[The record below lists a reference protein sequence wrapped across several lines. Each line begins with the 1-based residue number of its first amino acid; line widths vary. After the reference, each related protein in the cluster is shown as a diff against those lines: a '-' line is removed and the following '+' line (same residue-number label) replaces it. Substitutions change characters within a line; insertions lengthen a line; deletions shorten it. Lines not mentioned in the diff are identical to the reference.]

1 MKIKKVQ
8 FPDGVVRNIEGPDD
22 ASDEQ
27 FIQQAQVLYAQL
39 RPGGTETPAALEVRN
54 RAQPPSYVDPMD
66 QVRRNQAAQFPTAAE
81 HGGRRGSPVEM
92 GRLGGF
98 AEEGRRQAGKLFNA
112 LSNTAPGAQTMGMDS
127 PEGQWLG
134 SGIPT
139 GAGTT
144 GLRLGEAFR
153 QGPLPSAIRG
163 TASALKIPERLL
175 TGAAESR
182 VRAAR
187 PQAAPNIP
195 LSLGQAAEG
204 TIKTAMRPARLLK
217 ANLQERVAKALA
229 AGDTAPSRVGPTTI
243 PTVLS
248 PPIDRP
254 VVTVPPSQ
262 RGGASRYEPFPDT
275 PTQPY
280 RPPPSHRRGEDI
292 PPTPLTDM
300 SFQRQAG
307 PMNEVPMS
315 QMPEGQAAPAVRGP
329 QQIEQAMAPSGR
341 EARLGTERI
350 APELAQDP
358 LLAQVQRA
366 KFNQALF
373 ERYKLSGPKVKA
385 AEQSVPRNTM
395 IPNPQITE
403 ALDTLVNK
411 YRDMGATEAAT
422 AVARELEKWQG
433 KASQIPWDDYITMKR
448 RLGDQMDVMGQFR
461 ESGTAAEK
469 AAGQAM
475 KEAYRAVSK
484 AGDVSEAL
492 REANHEFWLMNSAME
507 DAGLSFR
514 SGRKISEIGS
524 PAEPTMMNIAEQDLL
539 KRVKRQQKP

>member
-1 MKIKKVQ
+1 MPQTIMDLGRKVKAKYPGQ
-8 FPDGVVRNIEGPDD
+8 YDDMDDGEVGRRVKSKYPGAYDD
-22 ASDEQ
+22 FSDEPV
-27 FIQQAQVLYAQL
+27 A
-39 RPGGTETPAALEVRN
+39 PAAG
-54 RAQPPSYVDPMD
+54 YVDPMD

-81 HGGRRGSPVEM
+81 QGGRRGAAVEM
-92 GRLGGF
+92 GTLGGF
-98 AEEGRRQAGKLFNA
+98 AEEGRRQTGKLFNA
-112 LSNTAPGAQTMGMDS
+112 MYATEPEAQTMGMDS

-139 GAGTT
+139 GTGTT

-163 TASALKIPERLL
+163 TASAMKVPERLL

-195 LSLGQAAEG
+195 LSIGQAAEG

-229 AGDTAPSRVGPTTI
+229 ADGPAPSRVGPTTT
-243 PTVLS
+243 PAVLS
-248 PPIDRP
+248 PPIERP
-254 VVTVPPSQ
+254 TVMVPPSQ
-262 RGGASRYEPFPDT
+262 RGGASRFEPFPDT
-275 PTQPY
+275 PSVPY
-280 RPPPSHRRGEDI
+280 RPPPTAVPEE
-292 PPTPLTDM
+292 PLTDV
-300 SFQRQAG
+300 SFQKPAG

-315 QMPEGQAAPAVRGP
+315 QMPEGQAAPVARGP

-385 AEQSVPRNTM
+385 AEQSVPRSTM

-403 ALDTLVNK
+403 ALDALVNK

-422 AVARELEKWQG
+422 AVARELEKWNA
-433 KASQIPWDDYITMKR
+433 KASQIPWDDYIKMKR

-461 ESGTAAEK
+461 ESGTAAER
-469 AAGQAM
+469 ATGMAM
-475 KEAYRAVSK
+475 KEAYKAVTR
-484 AGDVSEAL
+484 AGDVSPAL

-524 PAEPTMMNIAEQDLL
+524 PAEPTMMNMAEQDLL
-539 KRVKRQQKP
+539 QRVRRQQKP